1 MQFFPISFY
10 SYSFKSDHYLEFC
23 VNNSLDFLYHC
34 VVFVDIIKHIFHLPW
49 GILKWIILY
58 VFSLRGAFLC
68 QILCFIGLFMWM
80 LIVVIYS
87 CLLLHTLV
95 NRNRLQF
102 VHFTYPCV
110 LKTHC
115 CVCFLVHMY
124 VSSEHKLVY
133 RVFSCSVLVD
143 NSSLLAKT
151 FVPVYTPTIRMWKSY
166 LLRVLINIRY

>member
-34 VVFVDIIKHIFHLPW
+34 VVFVDIIKHIFYLPW

-58 VFSLRGAFLC
+58 VFSLQGAFLC

-80 LIVVIYS
+80 LIVIIYS
-87 CLLLHTLV
+87 CLLLHTPV

-102 VHFTYPCV
+102 VHFTFNVIHVVYV
-110 LKTHC
+110 FLKFNTFILISWYYIP
-115 CVCFLVHMY
+115 FL
-124 VSSEHKLVY
+124 LQ
-133 RVFSCSVLVD
+133 
-143 NSSLLAKT
+143 NS
-151 FVPVYTPTIRMWKSY
+151 
-166 LLRVLINIRY
+166 LI